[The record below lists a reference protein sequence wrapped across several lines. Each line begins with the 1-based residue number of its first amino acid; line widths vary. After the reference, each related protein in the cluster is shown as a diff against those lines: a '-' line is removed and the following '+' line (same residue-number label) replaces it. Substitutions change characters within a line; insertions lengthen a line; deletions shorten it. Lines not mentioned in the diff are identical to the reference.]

1 MSRIGIKHFSNV
13 AFMFDVK
20 SSINQM
26 ASMNNDLEFDCF
38 KAAPNEAIQRHGPIK
53 KAVCS
58 SEPSAFHE

>member
-1 MSRIGIKHFSNV
+1 
-13 AFMFDVK
+13 MFDVK

-38 KAAPNEAIQRHGPIK
+38 KAAPDEAIQKHGPIK

>member
-1 MSRIGIKHFSNV
+1 
-13 AFMFDVK
+13 MFDVK

-26 ASMNNDLEFDCF
+26 ASMNNDLEFDCC
-38 KAAPNEAIQRHGPIK
+38 KAAPDEAIQRPGPIK